1 MTRQRNKAE
10 YRDERAADPEDEW
23 DGRRSRTDV
32 RRRSGKTGNTGNRRR
47 RRRRDRRKARIHF
60 LASMLGTLLGAV
72 LLVLV
77 AYTALNLFFG
87 FGKVNIQKLR
97 DQGYPESLISLVERN
112 PETKDFVLDYP
123 KYKGLQDIDLSKEV
137 TKGEIP
143 HFLQWDKRWGYET
156 YGSDF
161 LAITGCGPTCLS
173 MVVCGLTGE
182 TQWNPYEVAKMAED
196 EDIDG
201 VGDAGGERER
211 HAQGIDGPVRVE
223 KQQDAE
229 RAQKRAEQRALF
241 HLFPQQKAAEH
252 GARDQRLADKGAD
265 PAENVGRD
273 HRRKQQ
279 RERQHKAPY
288 VGVPEMHSGRHSL
301 VSSLFSMCRF
311 RLCRTFSKVFSSSS
325 E

>member
-1 MTRQRNKAE
+1 MTRQRNKAD
-10 YRDERAADPEDEW
+10 YRDERTADPEDEW

-196 EDIDG
+196 NGYYVDG
-201 VGDAGGERER
+201 SGSSWDLMSSGAEKLGLTVSNVIFDEEHIRSTLEAGQPIICIMGPGDFTDAGHFLVLTGVDKNGDIILRDPNSVERTNR
-211 HAQGIDGPVRVE
+211 HWDL
-223 KQQDAE
+223 
-229 RAQKRAEQRALF
+229 QKLMSQMKNLW
-241 HLFPQQKAAEH
+241 
-252 GARDQRLADKGAD
+252 D
-265 PAENVGRD
+265 
-273 HRRKQQ
+273 
-279 RERQHKAPY
+279 Y
-288 VGVPEMHSGRHSL
+288 S
-301 VSSLFSMCRF
+301 C
-311 RLCRTFSKVFSSSS
+311 
-325 E
+325 

>member
-1 MTRQRNKAE
+1 MTRQRNKAD
-10 YRDERAADPEDEW
+10 YRDERTADPEDEW

-87 FGKVNIQKLR
+87 FGKVNIQKLK

-196 EDIDG
+196 NGYYVDG
-201 VGDAGGERER
+201 SGSSWELMSSGAEKLGLTVSAVSFDEEHIRAALESGQPIICVMGPGDFTDAGHFLVLTGVDKNGDIILKDPNSLERT
-211 HAQGIDGPVRVE
+211 
-223 KQQDAE
+223 KQHWDL
-229 RAQKRAEQRALF
+229 QKLMNQMKNLWAYS
-241 HLFPQQKAAEH
+241 
-252 GARDQRLADKGAD
+252 
-265 PAENVGRD
+265 V
-273 HRRKQQ
+273 
-279 RERQHKAPY
+279 
-288 VGVPEMHSGRHSL
+288 
-301 VSSLFSMCRF
+301 
-311 RLCRTFSKVFSSSS
+311 
-325 E
+325 

>member
-1 MTRQRNKAE
+1 MTRQRNKAD
-10 YRDERAADPEDEW
+10 YRDERTADPEDEW

-32 RRRSGKTGNTGNRRR
+32 RGRSGKTGNTGNRRR
-47 RRRRDRRKARIHF
+47 RRRRNRRKARIHF

-87 FGKVNIQKLR
+87 FGKVNIQKLK
-97 DQGYPESLISLVERN
+97 DQGYPESLILLVERN

-196 EDIDG
+196 NGYYVDG
-201 VGDAGGERER
+201 SGSSWDLMSSGAEKLGLTVSNVIFDEEHIRSTLEAGQPIICIMGPGDFTDAGHFLVLTGVDKNGDIILRDPNSVERT
-211 HAQGIDGPVRVE
+211 
-223 KQQDAE
+223 KQHWDV
-229 RAQKRAEQRALF
+229 QKLMNQMKNLWAYS
-241 HLFPQQKAAEH
+241 
-252 GARDQRLADKGAD
+252 
-265 PAENVGRD
+265 V
-273 HRRKQQ
+273 
-279 RERQHKAPY
+279 
-288 VGVPEMHSGRHSL
+288 
-301 VSSLFSMCRF
+301 
-311 RLCRTFSKVFSSSS
+311 
-325 E
+325 

>member
-1 MTRQRNKAE
+1 MTRQRNKAD

-196 EDIDG
+196 NGYYVDG
-201 VGDAGGERER
+201 SGSSWDLMSSGAEKLGLTVSNVIFDEEHIRSTLEAGQPIICIMGPGDFTDAGHFLVLTGVDKNGDIILRDPNSVERTNR
-211 HAQGIDGPVRVE
+211 HWDL
-223 KQQDAE
+223 
-229 RAQKRAEQRALF
+229 QKLMSQMKNLWA
-241 HLFPQQKAAEH
+241 
-252 GARDQRLADKGAD
+252 
-265 PAENVGRD
+265 
-273 HRRKQQ
+273 
-279 RERQHKAPY
+279 Y
-288 VGVPEMHSGRHSL
+288 S
-301 VSSLFSMCRF
+301 C
-311 RLCRTFSKVFSSSS
+311 
-325 E
+325 

>member
-1 MTRQRNKAE
+1 MTRQRNKAD
-10 YRDERAADPEDEW
+10 YRDERTADPEDEW

-112 PETKDFVLDYP
+112 LETKDFVLDYP

-196 EDIDG
+196 NGYYVDG
-201 VGDAGGERER
+201 SGSSWDLMSSGAEKLGLTVSNVIFDEEYIRSTLEAGQPIICIMGPGDFTDAGHFLVLTGVDKNGDVILRDPNSVERT
-211 HAQGIDGPVRVE
+211 
-223 KQQDAE
+223 KQHWDV
-229 RAQKRAEQRALF
+229 QKLMNQMKNLWAYS
-241 HLFPQQKAAEH
+241 
-252 GARDQRLADKGAD
+252 
-265 PAENVGRD
+265 V
-273 HRRKQQ
+273 
-279 RERQHKAPY
+279 
-288 VGVPEMHSGRHSL
+288 
-301 VSSLFSMCRF
+301 
-311 RLCRTFSKVFSSSS
+311 
-325 E
+325 